1 MPAAAP
7 AGEAGESAAAPAGE
21 TVDVVV
27 WYQDWDGANR
37 IMNAA
42 KDARTQSDPN
52 VNLDLQPIG
61 YSDLFAKLPPAPK
74 AMC

>member
-1 MPAAAP
+1 MVSRNPQYPVSRRQFLKLSALGASAAALAACAMPAAAP

-42 KDARTQSDPN
+42 
-52 VNLDLQPIG
+52 
-61 YSDLFAKLPPAPK
+61 
-74 AMC
+74 